1 MSITT
6 AGGDIPVWSHAG
18 PVCDFDSDMIP
29 SESLTAA
36 DFTMEKSHYLTLFV
50 HAQSMISI

>member
-6 AGGDIPVWSHAG
+6 VGGDIPVWSHAG
-18 PVCDFDSDMIP
+18 PVCDFDSDIIP
-29 SESLTAA
+29 SECLTAA

-50 HAQSMISI
+50 QAQSMISI